1 MGVSS
6 GSTSSDT
13 ASNEDK
19 NAGPHSPTP
28 SSSSSQGT
36 VKRSPNSNASN
47 SVIGNNV
54 NNVNNNNKSSENS
67 VKSSGGGQL
76 VRPRHLKQRKEVFKG
91 SSSINGST
99 LGSVKSCCHR
109 CGTAPRAGAGAN
121 SLTAGT
127 DQDTTSTI
135 NGSEPVYQGIIER
148 DIGVIR
154 KETEIASLKSELA
167 QIKNELSQAQKTV
180 FTLEDSEK
188 MLRERLADEKHRSL
202 TLEKMASLQKQKSL
216 PKVNGGYS
224 ALDERPAHLV
234 RRYGELY
241 SQMRLETLDALDKLK
256 PLVNSDE
263 LKIKLL
269 FSVVVLAFRSVTNSI
284 SSKRD
289 QIRRILQLPPPNIQM
304 NDESTQKSNN
314 EDSHNNISEDSTI
327 LEPAVKDLEEAVV
340 AYLRRA
346 TETFDLSK
354 NVEEVCSQIW
364 ATLYD
369 YPCLKTC
376 DGIIKY
382 VKECV
387 RVAWGLVNQV
397 PVYVIEYEARQY
409 RPDLHVRYHASDSE
423 ADTIKTYLWPALL
436 EGQNGP
442 CVQKGVVIT

>member
-1 MGVSS
+1 
-6 GSTSSDT
+6 
-13 ASNEDK
+13 
-19 NAGPHSPTP
+19 
-28 SSSSSQGT
+28 
-36 VKRSPNSNASN
+36 
-47 SVIGNNV
+47 
-54 NNVNNNNKSSENS
+54 
-67 VKSSGGGQL
+67 
-76 VRPRHLKQRKEVFKG
+76 
-91 SSSINGST
+91 
-99 LGSVKSCCHR
+99 
-109 CGTAPRAGAGAN
+109 
-121 SLTAGT
+121 
-127 DQDTTSTI
+127 
-135 NGSEPVYQGIIER
+135 
-148 DIGVIR
+148 
-154 KETEIASLKSELA
+154 
-167 QIKNELSQAQKTV
+167 
-180 FTLEDSEK
+180 
-188 MLRERLADEKHRSL
+188 
-202 TLEKMASLQKQKSL
+202 MASLQKQKSL

-241 SQMRLETLDALDKLK
+241 SQLRLETLDALDKLP
-256 PLVNSDE
+256 PLVTSDE

-289 QIRRILQLPPPNIQM
+289 QIRRILQLPPPGLVAGATAPSSSSSSGSGSGA
-304 NDESTQKSNN
+304 DGSSTGAATN
-314 EDSHNNISEDSTI
+314 ENGEPMQEPDPADGQLM
-327 LEPAVKDLEEAVV
+327 LEPAVKDLEEAVT

-397 PVYVIEYEARQY
+397 PVYVIEYEARQF
-409 RPDLHVRYHASDSE
+409 RPDLHVRYHNSDPE
-423 ADTIKTYLWPALL
+423 NDTIKTYLWPALL

-442 CVQKGVVIT
+442 CVQRGVVIT

>member
-1 MGVSS
+1 
-6 GSTSSDT
+6 
-13 ASNEDK
+13 
-19 NAGPHSPTP
+19 
-28 SSSSSQGT
+28 
-36 VKRSPNSNASN
+36 
-47 SVIGNNV
+47 
-54 NNVNNNNKSSENS
+54 
-67 VKSSGGGQL
+67 
-76 VRPRHLKQRKEVFKG
+76 
-91 SSSINGST
+91 
-99 LGSVKSCCHR
+99 
-109 CGTAPRAGAGAN
+109 
-121 SLTAGT
+121 
-127 DQDTTSTI
+127 
-135 NGSEPVYQGIIER
+135 
-148 DIGVIR
+148 
-154 KETEIASLKSELA
+154 
-167 QIKNELSQAQKTV
+167 
-180 FTLEDSEK
+180 
-188 MLRERLADEKHRSL
+188 MLRERLTEEKHRSL
-202 TLEKMASLQKQKSL
+202 TLEKMASIQKQKSL

-234 RRYGELY
+234 RKYGELY
-241 SQMRLETLDALDKLK
+241 SQLRLETLDSLDKLP
-256 PLVNSDE
+256 PLVSSDE

-314 EDSHNNISEDSTI
+314 EDSHNNINEDSTI

-369 YPCLKTC
+369 YPCLKSC

-397 PVYVIEYEARQY
+397 PVYVIEYEARQF
-409 RPDLHVRYHASDSE
+409 RPDLHVRYHNSDPESE
-423 ADTIKTYLWPALL
+423 TIKTYLWPALL